1 MKIDSIKIEDAI
13 RESSNV
19 IITAHKDLD
28 LDALGSIL
36 GFYYVVSKCDK
47 EASLLI
53 DDIFN
58 ENGVVTALKELEKL
72 EYNIPILDYSNTNFN
87 KNSLLVIIDT
97 SNKDRIQNTKIFSDI
112 KNKIVI
118 DHHVMGDFNEKDYI
132 YSYIN
137 VEESSSSEIIAD
149 ILIDLNIYIPK
160 YVASIMLSGIMVD
173 TNRFYLKTTKN
184 TFEAAGILKKMG
196 ASINDIQYLFK
207 QDFNEYIKRQE
218 IIKSSIFIKNN
229 ILLAIANKDNI
240 YDNDELAKSADTM
253 LTFNGVEAAFV
264 IGYISNKEIGISAR
278 SLGKIDVQKI
288 MKEFNGGGHKTE
300 AAAQSKNKSI
310 QEIKEEL
317 IRILGK

>member
-1 MKIDSIKIEDAI
+1 MKIDSIKIEEAI